1 MKTKKHLL
9 WLNQAKNDLQWAKH
23 SLNGGYYSQVCFIA
37 QQVGEKSLK
46 ALAYFNGA
54 DMVKGHS
61 IVIVARELKI
71 NGEIEKAGRSL
82 DLYYMA
88 SRYPDAL
95 PDPIAPVDYF
105 TQNEAEEAI
114 VHAELILKKV
124 SDLVL

>member
-1 MKTKKHLL
+1 MEIKKYSL

-23 SLNGGYYSQVCFIA
+23 SLEGGYYSQVCFIS

-46 ALAYFNGA
+46 ALAYFKGA

-61 IVIVARELKI
+61 IAIIARELNI
-71 NGEIEKAGRSL
+71 NGDIEKSARRL

-105 TQNEAEEAI
+105 TKTEAEEAI
-114 VHAELILKKV
+114 VYAELILNKI
-124 SDLVL
+124 SSIII